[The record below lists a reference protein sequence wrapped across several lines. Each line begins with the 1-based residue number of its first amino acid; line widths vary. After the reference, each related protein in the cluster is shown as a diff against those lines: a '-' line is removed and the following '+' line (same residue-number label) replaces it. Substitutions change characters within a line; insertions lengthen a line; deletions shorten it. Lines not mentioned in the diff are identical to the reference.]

1 LWKTSGMF
9 NENLR
14 FLRQKRQMSQ
24 QAFASIL
31 GIPRTTYSEYEKGNT
46 EPNLKLLIRL
56 SELLDVSLDNLIS
69 DDLTHNDRE
78 IFRNEEIRILAMTM
92 DAVGQNYI
100 ELVETKAEAGYMN
113 SMSDPE
119 YIADLPKIA
128 IPSLQN
134 GRYRAFEIFGDSML
148 PMESGSI
155 ILSKY
160 VEALKDIKD
169 DKTYIIITHKD
180 GVVYKRVKKIDDEAQ
195 LLAISD
201 NSNYRPYLIPY
212 NEIQEMWQYH
222 AHIGFSDMKVTFQ
235 SVLEEKINDIHL
247 KVNQILQTS

>member
-1 LWKTSGMF
+1 
-9 NENLR
+9 
-14 FLRQKRQMSQ
+14 
-24 QAFASIL
+24 
-31 GIPRTTYSEYEKGNT
+31 
-46 EPNLKLLIRL
+46 
-56 SELLDVSLDNLIS
+56 
-69 DDLTHNDRE
+69 
-78 IFRNEEIRILAMTM
+78 MTM

-180 GVVYKRVKKIDDEAQ
+180 GVVYK
-195 LLAISD
+195 
-201 NSNYRPYLIPY
+201 
-212 NEIQEMWQYH
+212 
-222 AHIGFSDMKVTFQ
+222 G
-235 SVLEEKINDIHL
+235 
-247 KVNQILQTS
+247 